1 MRIEMNFKGLSGWLA
16 LGALAMTIA
25 GPVSRPA
32 YASSQPEATEVK
44 TGDQKPVQA
53 ADKDVVTVA
62 LATPAPD
69 WFLYRRSHWSRIR
82 LRGPDL

>member
-44 TGDQKPVQA
+44 TGDQ
-53 ADKDVVTVA
+53 
-62 LATPAPD
+62 
-69 WFLYRRSHWSRIR
+69 
-82 LRGPDL
+82 